1 MQMSRN
7 LSPWKTQYIANRK
20 RGVGEYGDVL
30 LLSPISPMAHLAMS
44 FHAPRVNGEDLTALI
59 GETVRLTG
67 KAFKPSFDGNDV
79 QFLLEAADH
88 KLIKVTKAGVSSL
101 ILTG

>member
-1 MQMSRN
+1 
-7 LSPWKTQYIANRK
+7 
-20 RGVGEYGDVL
+20 
-30 LLSPISPMAHLAMS
+30 
-44 FHAPRVNGEDLTALI
+44 VNGEDLTALI

-67 KAFKPSFDGNDV
+67 KAFKLSFDGNDV
-79 QFLLEAADH
+79 QFLLEAADG